1 MWLSLLK
8 MLGKG
13 PPPSGDSFTTLS
25 CNGTPGRLQTFSAK
39 AEAGQSPSIFY
50 YLKYIARMV

>member
-13 PPPSGDSFTTLS
+13 PPPDGDSFTVLS
-25 CNGTPGRLQTFSAK
+25 ANGTPGRLQTFQPKTAAGSA
-39 AEAGQSPSIFY
+39 PSIFY
-50 YLKYIARMV
+50 FLKFIGGME